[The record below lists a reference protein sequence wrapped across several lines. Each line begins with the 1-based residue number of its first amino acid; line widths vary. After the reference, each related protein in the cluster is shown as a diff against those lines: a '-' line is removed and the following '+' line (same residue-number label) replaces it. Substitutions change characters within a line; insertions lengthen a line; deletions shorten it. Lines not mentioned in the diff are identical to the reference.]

1 MADAAGWALL
11 VFGGFGALC
20 GVAGLVR
27 RGRQDALAIWWF
39 AFGLV
44 GSEFVAPMI
53 PLGLAGTALLASLGA
68 LDTWPGRL
76 GGALSLLALAAMA
89 ASLRRAW
96 RDGAPLE
103 QALQQALGA
112 DYQARILPQRA
123 ATLRQRIAFGEWAR
137 PFHYRRP
144 GVATV
149 RDIVYG
155 EHGIFN
161 HLDVVRP
168 DGPVVPGR
176 PVLLHI
182 HGGAWMIGEK
192 HREALPLIRHLAQRG
207 WVVATINYRLSPAAR
222 WPAHAVDAKRAL
234 AWVRAHI
241 AEHGGDPEFV
251 AVTGGS
257 AGGHLTS
264 LLALTPNRPEFQPGF
279 EAVDT
284 TVQAAVP
291 YYGKYDF
298 IDREGLVGG
307 SHGFTQFL
315 VDKVMPC
322 PPPQDPALWDG
333 ASPSQQVH
341 ADAPP
346 FFVLQGTHDTLIFV
360 QEARAFVR
368 RLRAVARRP
377 VAYAEQHGAQHAFD
391 LVHSIRTEFTVDAV
405 HRFLEICYSDH
416 LRRRG
421 ARAAAVGDT
430 SGPGAGQ
437 GFGHPRLIPPGLS
450 PNGG

>member
-1 MADAAGWALL
+1 MADIAGWTLL
-11 VFGGFGALC
+11 AFGAFGALC
-20 GVAGLVR
+20 GLTGVLR
-27 RGRQDALAIWWF
+27 WNRQNALAMWWF
-39 AFGLV
+39 AFGLI
-44 GSEFVAPMI
+44 GSEFVVPMI
-53 PLGLAGTALLASLGA
+53 PLGLAGTATLAGLGA
-68 LDTWPGRL
+68 LETLPGRA
-76 GGALSLLALAAMA
+76 GGALALLAVGAMA
-89 ASLRRAW
+89 VSLRRAW

-103 QALQQALGA
+103 RALQEALGA
-112 DYQARILPQRA
+112 DYRRRILPERF
-123 ATLRQRIAFGEWAR
+123 ATLRDRIGLGEWAR
-137 PFHYRRP
+137 PLHYKRP
-144 GVATV
+144 GIQTV
-149 RDIVYG
+149 HDIAYG

-161 HLDVVRP
+161 HLDIVRP
-168 DGPVVPGR
+168 AGPVVPGR

-207 WVVATINYRLSPAAR
+207 WVVATINYRLSPAAK

-234 AWVRAHI
+234 AWIRAHI
-241 AEHGGDPEFV
+241 AEHGGDPGFV

-264 LLALTPNRPEFQPGF
+264 LIALTPNRPEFQPGF
-279 EAVDT
+279 EDADT

-298 IDREGLVGG
+298 IDREGLVKG
-307 SHGFTQFL
+307 SHGFTEFL

-333 ASPSQQVH
+333 ASPARQVQP
-341 ADAPP
+341 DAPP

-391 LVHSIRTEFTVDAV
+391 LVHSIRTELTVDAV
-405 HRFLEICYSDH
+405 HRFLEVCYSDH
-416 LRRRG
+416 LRRRC
-421 ARAAAVGDT
+421 ARAGLEGDT
-430 SGPGAGQ
+430 SGPGAEQ
-437 GFGHPRLIPPGLS
+437 GFGHPRSSLPGVS